1 MEKKDNEA
9 LKKVLLKTLDHF
21 LKVFLNTL
29 YIISSKSLLKNLT
42 QKKVNVGD
50 FGRKNATLFTID
62 EVAHT
67 FPHNTIGCNSYPDY
81 TSYFFLYN
89 FNHMIICQE
98 KFGYRFGYY
107 FHYYCYY

>member
-1 MEKKDNEA
+1 MITCLRGVSSPKVCPKLAHYVFPELGDIFPMLRKWRKKDNEA

-29 YIISSKSLLKNLT
+29 YITSSKSLLKNLT

-67 FPHNTIGCNSYPDY
+67 FPHNTI
-81 TSYFFLYN
+81 
-89 FNHMIICQE
+89 
-98 KFGYRFGYY
+98 
-107 FHYYCYY
+107 

>member
-1 MEKKDNEA
+1 MLRKWKKKDNEA

-21 LKVFLNTL
+21 LQVFLNTL

-67 FPHNTIGCNSYPDY
+67 FPHNTICPTFVDDS
-81 TSYFFLYN
+81 
-89 FNHMIICQE
+89 
-98 KFGYRFGYY
+98 
-107 FHYYCYY
+107 